1 MNQAKILFALIYDLL
16 LLFAVWFF
24 AALPFVLWQGP
35 GFEER
40 PMALLGFQ
48 VYLLVISYVYLSFF
62 WLQTGQTPGL
72 RTWNLRLVRT
82 DGYLLTRQDA
92 HKRFFFSLLS
102 ILTLGLGWLWVL
114 VNRNKQTLH
123 DQLAQ
128 TKIINILQPD

>member
-35 GFEER
+35 GFEKH
-40 PMALLGFQ
+40 PFILFGFQ
-48 VYLLVISYVYLSFF
+48 AYLLVISYVYLSFF

-82 DGYLLTRQDA
+82 DGYLLTRYDA

-114 VNRNKQTLH
+114 VHPNKQTLH
-123 DQLAQ
+123 DQLAH
-128 TKIINILQPD
+128 THIINIKE